1 MQHIYILSTYFIL
14 QFEYVPDKLSEVCG
28 STFPHQQ
35 TTLMPTTFNGVHKT
49 LEMKQCQDNFGQPVF
64 ITNATYT
71 AGKYILNLSQQEIKM
86 YFDFLEYYNT

>member
-1 MQHIYILSTYFIL
+1 MYIFFL
-14 QFEYVPDKLSEVCG
+14 QFEYVPDKSSEVCG

-35 TTLMPTTFNGVHKT
+35 TLMPTTFNGVHKT

-71 AGKYILNLSQQEIKM
+71 AGTLFLNQRL
-86 YFDFLEYYNT
+86 LL

>member
-1 MQHIYILSTYFIL
+1 MLCFILFQIFNLCIVYLYIIYFFL

-28 STFPHQQ
+28 STIPHQQ

-71 AGKYILNLSQQEIKM
+71 AGTLFLS
-86 YFDFLEYYNT
+86 

>member
-1 MQHIYILSTYFIL
+1 MLYFILFQIFNLCIVYLYIIYFFL

-28 STFPHQQ
+28 STIPHQQ

-71 AGKYILNLSQQEIKM
+71 AGK
-86 YFDFLEYYNT
+86 